1 MIVEADPLETK
12 VDKAP
17 KDRYL
22 HLDFFGL
29 SLQGT
34 ITYPTKR
41 EVRKIIDS
49 IPCRLVS
56 GYVIVPREGKF
67 LKM

>member
-22 HLDFFGL
+22 HPDFFGL
-29 SLQGT
+29 PSREL
-34 ITYPTKR
+34 TYPTKR

-49 IPCRLVS
+49 KVPAGR
-56 GYVIVPREGKF
+56 GYVIVPRRVNF
-67 LKM
+67 